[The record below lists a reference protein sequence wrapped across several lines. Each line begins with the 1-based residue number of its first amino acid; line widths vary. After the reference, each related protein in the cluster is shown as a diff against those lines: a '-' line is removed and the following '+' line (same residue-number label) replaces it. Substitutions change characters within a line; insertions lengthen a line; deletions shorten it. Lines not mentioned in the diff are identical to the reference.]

1 MYAMY
6 TLSDSAREHALRH
19 FEGSDM
25 VGSLFHAGVFP
36 DPVSVV
42 ECIQSLTPGHVYVQP
57 DGIESHV
64 FTFENGASVGT
75 TALALR
81 SSVPVES
88 IRKEVRGGFA
98 VDVAQVDAL
107 AETQVWCVVVRK
119 RSDVFEIVTMFPGN
133 YALPF
138 PTKAQ
143 DPAFRRMCEEF
154 WLKHVLLGKK

>member
-1 MYAMY
+1 MYI
-6 TLSDSAREHALRH
+6 LSDKSREHALRH

-36 DPVSVV
+36 DPESVV
-42 ECIQSLTPGHVYVQP
+42 ECLQSITPGHIYVQP

-64 FTFENGASVGT
+64 FTLENGASVGT

-81 SSVPVES
+81 SSVPLES
-88 IRKEVRGGFA
+88 IRKEVRGGFS

-107 AETQVWCVVVRK
+107 AETEVWCVVVRK
-119 RSDVFEIVTMFPGN
+119 RSADFEIVTMFPGN

-143 DPAFRRMCEEF
+143 DPDFRRICEAF
-154 WLKHVLLGKK
+154 WMEHVLLRKSDCS